1 MDAVEQRTIAKVS
14 RRLLPVLMLG
24 YFAAYLDRVNL
35 SFGALQ
41 MNKELGF
48 SASVFGFGAGIFF
61 LGYFVFEVP
70 SNLALERFGARKWI
84 ARIMLSWGLLS
95 GGMAF
100 VTGETGFY
108 VMRVLLGAAEAG
120 FFPGIIFYL
129 TLWFPASYRGRVTS
143 LFVIALPLS
152 VFIGAP
158 VSGLIFSLDG
168 ALGLRGWQWLFIIE
182 AIPTLILSVVIF
194 FYLTD
199 LPSEAGWLSPEE
211 RDWLVA
217 RLDAE
222 RRQRESAQSFSVLQA
237 LYNPKVLGLAA
248 TYFGVSATSTGIG
261 YFLPQIVRGFGLSYL
276 QTTLVTAIP
285 YLVGLIG
292 MLWYGRRSDRR
303 LERRSH
309 TAVALLVAAIGIGV
323 STIFDQPVLKILAF
337 CVAGFGVYGALAVF
351 WSLPTAMLSG
361 PAAAAGIAVINS
373 LGNLAGFIGPWV
385 IGLIKDATGSYTGGL
400 MAVSY
405 TVVLGVVVLLG
416 LAHDPALERPPPTR
430 RDERTSEAV
439 S

>member
-1 MDAVEQRTIAKVS
+1 MDAVEQRTVAKVS

-41 MNKELGF
+41 MNKDLGF

-70 SNLALERFGARKWI
+70 SNLALARFGARKWI

-100 VTGETGFY
+100 VTGQTGFY

-152 VFIGAP
+152 VVIGAP
-158 VSGLIFSLDG
+158 VSGLIFSLD
-168 ALGLRGWQWLFIIE
+168 AVMGLRGWQWLFIIE

-199 LPSEAGWLSPEE
+199 LPSDACWLSAEE
-211 RDWLVA
+211 RDWLVT

-323 STIFDQPVLKILAF
+323 STILDQPVLKILAF

-373 LGNLAGFIGPWV
+373 LGNLAGFVGPYTIGV
-385 IGLIKDATGSYTGGL
+385 IKDATGSYTGGL

-405 TVVLGVVVLLG
+405 TVVLGVVILLG
-416 LAHDPALERPPPTR
+416 LHHDPALERPPAR
-430 RDERTSEAV
+430 RDDRPSEAMP
-439 S
+439 

>member
-152 VFIGAP
+152 VVIGAP

-323 STIFDQPVLKILAF
+323 STILDQPVLKILAF

-373 LGNLAGFIGPWV
+373 LGNLAGFVGPYTIGV
-385 IGLIKDATGSYTGGL
+385 IKDATGSYTGGL

-405 TVVLGVVVLLG
+405 TVVLGVIVLLG
-416 LAHDPALERPPPTR
+416 LHHDPALERPPPAR
-430 RDERTSEAV
+430 SDDRASEAV
-439 S
+439 P

>member
-1 MDAVEQRTIAKVS
+1 MDAVEQCTIAKVS

-152 VFIGAP
+152 VVIGAP